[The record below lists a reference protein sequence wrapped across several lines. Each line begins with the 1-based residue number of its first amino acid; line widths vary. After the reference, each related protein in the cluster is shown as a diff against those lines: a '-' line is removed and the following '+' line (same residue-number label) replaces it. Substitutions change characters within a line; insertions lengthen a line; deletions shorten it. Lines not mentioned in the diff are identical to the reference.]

1 MMLASIDGLYRQEE
15 VDEAIARRTAVCLV
29 ETAKEA
35 DSLWSREVP
44 ATCCPGGT
52 QKWRPE
58 YSRMLS
64 DADVVLIQYSGNSG
78 RERIDQ
84 IGEALH
90 GIAGSIWV
98 LDSKLIQ
105 ADSTT
110 EELWTIIGATRE
122 WAPPATKEPYLA
134 VARPLVYYADF
145 GKVVKLDWIIK
156 GILAKGH
163 NSYLFGPPGGGKS
176 ALYGSAATYL
186 AAARDN
192 WHGFK
197 IRNQLAAVI
206 FAMERADLVRKRIW
220 AECQREQLDNV
231 PVAVCAG
238 LINLMDPKCVDEIVG
253 TILRAEDQFGMEVGL
268 AVLDTFN
275 KAVAAGGGDENTARD
290 QNRAWGHLRQVHE
303 VLARWHT
310 IHIGAIGHTGK
321 DESRGARGSNAAD
334 GDNDV
339 SLQIKDEGAI
349 KSVTIY
355 KANELPE
362 GPLMR
367 FKMEPFDTGLK
378 DEDGDAV
385 EVWLAGSDKIDP
397 APIEAHPKLTKNQ
410 QTMFAMLHAA
420 GSGGLTSEEWN
431 ERAREAGV
439 GVGRRADLYDN
450 RSTMQ
455 SKKLV
460 YQINKGTPS
469 ARGELFYEANGF
481 ASGKHPMSSGL

>member
-1 MMLASIDGLYRQEE
+1 MMLDARTIDGLYRQDE
-15 VDEAIARRTAVCLV
+15 VDEAIARGTAVCLV

-35 DSLWSREVP
+35 DKLWSREVP
-44 ATCCPGGT
+44 ATCCPGGSK
-52 QKWRPE
+52 KWRPE

-64 DADVVLIQYSGNSG
+64 DADVVLVQSNGNSD
-78 RERIDQ
+78 RIDQ
-84 IGEALH
+84 IGETLH
-90 GIAGSIWV
+90 GIARGIWF
-98 LDSKLIQ
+98 LDSKLLQAGSADEIWTTIQ
-105 ADSTT
+105 A
-110 EELWTIIGATRE
+110 APR
-122 WAPPATKEPYLA
+122 WAPAATMKERYLA
-134 VARPLVYYADF
+134 AARRLVYYADF

-186 AAARDN
+186 AAARDS

-197 IRNQLAAVI
+197 IRKQLAAII

-238 LINLMDPKCVDEIVG
+238 LINLMDPKCINEIVG
-253 TILRAEDQFGMEVGL
+253 TILRAEDQFGMEAGL

-321 DESRGARGSNAAD
+321 DETRGARGSNAAD

-349 KSVTIY
+349 KSVAIY

-367 FKMEPFDTGLK
+367 FKMQPFDTGLK
-378 DEDGDAV
+378 DEDGDTV

-397 APIEAHPKLTKNQ
+397 VPIEARPKLTKNQ

-420 GSGGLTSEEWN
+420 GSAGLTSEEWN
-431 ERAREAGV
+431 DRAREAGI
-439 GVGRRADLYDN
+439 GAARRADLYDN
-450 RSTMQ
+450 RSAMQ

-460 YQINKGTPS
+460 YQYAGRWFVHHKSDAP
-469 ARGELFYEANGF
+469 
-481 ASGKHPMSSGL
+481 